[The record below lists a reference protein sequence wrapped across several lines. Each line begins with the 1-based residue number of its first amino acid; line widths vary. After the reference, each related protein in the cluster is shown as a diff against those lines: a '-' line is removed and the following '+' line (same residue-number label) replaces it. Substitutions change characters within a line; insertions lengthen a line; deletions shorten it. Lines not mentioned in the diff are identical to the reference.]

1 MWNGGSEVIGGA
13 TPIGAGRSLS
23 SGRIS
28 LTTTERDVKWSVSYA
43 IADTSACV
51 TGSHVPP

>member
-23 SGRIS
+23 SGRSS
-28 LTTTERDVKWSVSYA
+28 LTTTERDVKCSVSYA
-43 IADTSACV
+43 TAGDVLVA
-51 TGSHVPP
+51 